1 MISGEHAVLHG
12 RHALVGAVNQ
22 RVYVSLTPRNDDK
35 ITINSSLGKR
45 LMAIDSIDS
54 SRPFQFI
61 GAVLET
67 HKAEFKSG
75 FDLDI
80 TAEFSAVV
88 GLGSSSAITVA
99 ALAAVKTYL
108 NGIFPQR
115 EDLMRE
121 AVAIIR
127 NVQGRGSGADIAA
140 AVYGGILLYK
150 ATPEIIRHY
159 DNLPPIELVYAG
171 YKTPTAEVI
180 EIVEQARQKSADG
193 YKALFDRIDV
203 CTMFAD
209 QALQDANWTAL
220 GNALSR
226 GQLMMEML
234 GVCDETLSDIVAKM
248 TAMPDITGVKISGS
262 GLGDCVLGI
271 GKLDNIKWPYKSIK
285 VSLSTHGIEQLDAH

>member
-22 RVYVSLTPRNDDK
+22 RVFVSLSPRNDNN
-35 ITINSSLGKR
+35 IAINSALGKR
-45 LMAIDSIDS
+45 LMPTDAIDS

-61 GAVLET
+61 GAVLEKYKI
-67 HKAEFKSG
+67 KAG

-80 TAEFSAVV
+80 TAEFSSVV

-99 ALAAVKTYL
+99 ALAALKTHL
-108 NGIFPQR
+108 DGTFPDRDELLQ
-115 EDLMRE
+115 E

-127 NVQGRGSGADIAA
+127 QVQGRGSGADIAA
-140 AVYGGILLYK
+140 AVFGGVLLYK
-150 ATPEIIRHY
+150 AAPQVIRCY
-159 DNLPPIELVYAG
+159 DSLPPIELVYAG
-171 YKTPTAEVI
+171 YKTPTPEVI
-180 EIVEQARQKSADG
+180 EIVEQGRAQSADG

-209 QALQDANWTAL
+209 SALQKADWTAL

-234 GVCDETLSDIVAKM
+234 GVCDETLADIVAEM
-248 TAMPDITGVKISGS
+248 TAMPDIKGVKISGS

-271 GKLDNIKWPYKSIK
+271 GKLEAAEWPYKVID
-285 VSLSTHGIEQLDAH
+285 VELSPRGVELEK

>member
-22 RVYVSLTPRNDDK
+22 RVYVSLTPRTDNK
-35 ITINSSLGKR
+35 IAINSALGKCR
-45 LMAIDSIDS
+45 MAIDSIDS

-61 GAVLET
+61 GAVLELY
-67 HKAEFKSG
+67 KSEFRSG

-80 TAEFSAVV
+80 TSEFSAAV

-99 ALAAVKTYL
+99 TLAAVKTYL
-108 NGIFPQR
+108 SGIFPQR
-115 EDLMRE
+115 DDLMRE
-121 AVAIIR
+121 SVAIIR
-127 NVQGRGSGADIAA
+127 KVQGRGSGADIAA
-140 AVYGGILLYK
+140 AVFGGILLYK
-150 ATPEIIRHY
+150 ATPEVVRRY

-171 YKTPTAEVI
+171 YKTPTPEVI
-180 EIVEQARQKSADG
+180 EIVEHARQKSSDG

-209 QALQDANWTAL
+209 SAMQKDDWNAL
-220 GNALSR
+220 GNALNR

-234 GVCDETLSDIVAKM
+234 GVCDETLSDIITKM
-248 TAMPDITGVKISGS
+248 SAMPHIKGAKISGS

-271 GKLDNIKWPYKSIK
+271 GKTDNINWPYKSIE
-285 VSLSTHGIEQLDAH
+285 VQLSPRGIELNSR